1 MNFVSLLTS
10 FSGRIGRGKFWLGL
24 VAIVIIALGLQFLLR
39 SFLSPGIAQLL
50 TMIVLI
56 YFAAA
61 LYLKRLQDRGKG
73 MMPWLAI
80 IFGPGI
86 LMTIMQVGQIGFEN
100 VTIEGTTASIP
111 SGTVGWAVMAL
122 AMIVGL
128 WALVELGFLR
138 GTKGDNQ
145 FGPDPL
151 A

>member
-1 MNFVSLLTS
+1 MNIVSLLTS

-24 VAIVIIALGLQFLLR
+24 IIIVVIAIVLQLLLR
-39 SFLSPGIAQLL
+39 SVMSQGMAQLL
-50 TMIVLI
+50 SMVVLI

-73 MMPWLAI
+73 MMPWIPI

-86 LMTIMQVGQIGFEN
+86 LLTIMQAGQIGFEN
-100 VTIEGTTASIP
+100 ISIEGTTASIP
-111 SGTVGWAVMAL
+111 TGTLGWVVIAL
-122 AMIVGL
+122 ATVIGL
-128 WALVELGFLR
+128 WALVEMGFLR
-138 GTKGDNQ
+138 GTKGDNE